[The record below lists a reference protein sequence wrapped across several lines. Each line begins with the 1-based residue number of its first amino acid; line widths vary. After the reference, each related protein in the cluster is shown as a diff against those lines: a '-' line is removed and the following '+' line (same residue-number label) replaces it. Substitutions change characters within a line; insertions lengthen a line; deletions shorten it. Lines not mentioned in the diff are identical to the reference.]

1 MALGALM
8 TLGYTPQQAYDT
20 TWPEYLTYIIAQ
32 LPPQP
37 ATDEVQDV
45 KARMRKARADKA
57 AAK

>member
-1 MALGALM
+1 M

-37 ATDEVQDV
+37 YADEVEDV
-45 KARMRKARADKA
+45 KARMRKKRAEKVA
-57 AAK
+57 E